1 MKITSLTLQAF
12 RGFNKKEEFCLKSD
26 IIILYGPNGHGKSS
40 IYDAIEWGLT
50 GGIYRFNEASPERR
64 RTRFIRNLHA
74 DVADKSFVKLGII
87 LSNNIRFFIER
98 ECTASTSDRSDYGKY
113 ELRILDENEQLYK
126 ENEEAEVTLKKWLI
140 HEDWLTGINS
150 PTKMLSLTHILSQ
163 EKMGEFLRGMQERDR
178 YDAIST
184 IFGTDHFDK
193 YREGFRGVRNKL
205 KSELTVLE
213 VQVSE
218 RKKSIIKLQDEV
230 DQLEIKV
237 NENEDTNFNDA
248 LESYISI
255 YPENKLYKDKDD
267 LGNMLKSIIANQQ
280 ALEIERKSSQ
290 TEYHLFKEIKE
301 ELPNIANTRKIL
313 KVVLHEQRLLQRYKN
328 ISESKIKIE
337 QLISMEE
344 AVKDDKEELE
354 SFFSLQ
360 RSSNLKLD
368 SLLNKKENLLVIS
381 ESININLKN
390 SSWRNGLGFLTE
402 IKKRLDE
409 EDYEILN
416 NSFVDMFDQHKIINQ
431 KELKQQ
437 NDLFE
442 VKALED
448 SIKQIEGTNELYSS
462 FLSSLN
468 MYVLVVS
475 EELKSCPACGTKG
488 IEKDDILKNVEKQ
501 QSIVNKNLPKLQEL
515 HLKAKYNLTGIEE
528 EIKSAEIRIE
538 ENKKRVEE
546 VLYTI
551 KKNIETI
558 NIISSTE
565 QQKQLGMQ
573 EKIDSLKL
581 KLNQFEKDCALL
593 NLKIEDN
600 IKEKLVMK
608 NQELLNEL
616 NEISLNRFIES
627 EQDICLP
634 KKLRKKYDISTLD
647 EHEQDL
653 QEIILAQEMEI
664 DRVNRLIKLS
674 ETFNVDIKTED
685 LDKLKINVSEEIK
698 KINQRLKKISS
709 IIEKSIKLQSMIELN
724 TEKMRLIQLQQKLI
738 TMNIQVDE
746 LEKMKGKMSDD
757 LDVLQNLIDK
767 SPEAVSNLNE
777 KVFSKLKETIQIIFE
792 QINSHPTFTQL
803 DLVMDTYRNNNYLT
817 INVSKID
824 GKKEVKANAPYVFSS
839 AQVNSIALSLFLAM
853 SLKQKWSPLQ
863 LIGMDDPIQS
873 MDEVNVI
880 SFIDLLRLFVDK
892 HKKQIIISTHEY
904 SFYKMILKKFRY
916 HNLTIIK
923 YGAYGDDGPKVKKVD
938 EDSDDNEVQL
948 KLNYKQAKD
957 DLLRLDTN
965 N

>member
-26 IIILYGPNGHGKSS
+26 IIVLYGPNGHGKSS

-87 LSNNIRFFIER
+87 LSNNRQFIIER
-98 ECTASTSDRSDYGKY
+98 ECTASASDRSDYGKY
-113 ELRILDENEQLYK
+113 KLRILDGNEQLYK
-126 ENEEAEVTLKKWLI
+126 ENEEAEETLKKWLI
-140 HEDWLTGINS
+140 HEDWLTGISS

-193 YREGFRGVRNKL
+193 YREGFRVVRNKL
-205 KSELTVLE
+205 KSELTLLE

-218 RKKSIIKLQDEV
+218 KKKSKQKLQNEV
-230 DQLEIKV
+230 NELEIKV
-237 NENEDTNFNDA
+237 NENKDTNFTDE

-255 YPENKLYKDKDD
+255 YPEIKLYKDD
-267 LGNMLKSIIANQQ
+267 LGNVLKSIISNQQ
-280 ALEIERKSSQ
+280 ALEIERKGSQ
-290 TEYHLFKEIKE
+290 TEYHLLKEIKE
-301 ELPNIANTRKIL
+301 ELPNIANVRRIL
-313 KVVLHEQRLLQRYKN
+313 KAVLHEKRLLQRYKN
-328 ISESKIKIE
+328 ISLSKMKIE

-344 AVKDDKEELE
+344 AVKDDNEKLE
-354 SFFSLQ
+354 SLFFLQ
-360 RSSNLKLD
+360 KDSNLKLG
-368 SLLNKKENLLVIS
+368 SLLNKKESLLMIS
-381 ESININLKN
+381 ESININLKT

-402 IKKRLDE
+402 IKTKLDE
-409 EDYEILN
+409 EDYEDLN
-416 NSFVDMFDQHKIINQ
+416 NSFVDMFDQYKIIDQ
-431 KELKQQ
+431 KEFKQQ
-437 NDLFE
+437 NDLIE
-442 VKALED
+442 LRALED
-448 SIKQIEGTNELYSS
+448 SIEQIESTDELYSS

-468 MYVLVVS
+468 KYVLVVS

-488 IEKDDILKNVEKQ
+488 IEKKDILKNVEKQ
-501 QSIVNKNLPKLQEL
+501 QSIVNKNLPRLQEL
-515 HLKAKYNLTGIEE
+515 HLKTQSNLKGIEE
-528 EIKSAEIRIE
+528 EINSAKNRIE
-538 ENKKRVEE
+538 ENKKGVEE
-546 VLYTI
+546 VLYRIKNNIKTI
-551 KKNIETI
+551 DITT
-558 NIISSTE
+558 STE
-565 QQKQLGMQ
+565 RQKQLALQ

-593 NLKIEDN
+593 SLKIEDN
-600 IKEKLVMK
+600 IKEKLALK

-616 NEISLNRFIES
+616 NEISLNRFIEP
-627 EQDICLP
+627 EQEIYLP
-634 KKLRKKYDISTLD
+634 EELRIKKYDISKMD
-647 EHEQDL
+647 EHEQAL
-653 QEIILAQEMEI
+653 QEVISAQELEI
-664 DRVNRLIKLS
+664 DRANRLIKLS
-674 ETFNVDIKTED
+674 KTLNADIKTDD
-685 LDKLKINVSEEIK
+685 LDKVKINVSEEIQ
-698 KINQRLKKISS
+698 KIDQRLKKISS
-709 IIEKSIKLQSMIELN
+709 IVEKSIKLQSMIELN
-724 TEKMRLIQLQQKLI
+724 TEKMRLIQLQKELI
-738 TMNIQVDE
+738 AMNIQVGE
-746 LEKMKGKMSDD
+746 LEKMEGKMNDD
-757 LDVLQNLIDK
+757 SKFLLDLIDK

-817 INVSKID
+817 INVSKVD
-824 GKKEVKANAPYVFSS
+824 GAKEVKANAPYVFSS

-916 HNLTIIK
+916 HNLTIIE
-923 YGAYGDDGPKVKKVD
+923 YGAYGDNGPRIKKSD
-938 EDSDDNEVQL
+938 ENISYNKVQL
-948 KLNYKQAKD
+948 DLNYVSVK
-957 DLLRLDTN
+957 
-965 N
+965 